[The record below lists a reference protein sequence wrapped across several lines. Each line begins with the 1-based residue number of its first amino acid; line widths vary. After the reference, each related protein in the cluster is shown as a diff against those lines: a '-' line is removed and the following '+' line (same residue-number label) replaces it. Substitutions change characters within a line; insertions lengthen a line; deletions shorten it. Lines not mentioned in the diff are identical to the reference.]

1 MTLPRRSDT
10 LSGPVHTLRT
20 SHGRGLVA
28 VGLRL
33 ATATLVVW
41 SSSCVTK
48 TSAVL
53 DLDGA
58 PIDPLAR
65 ETAQVTVLLF
75 TRSDCPISNRYAPEV
90 HRIVERFAP
99 EGVAFWL
106 VYADPEEAPQAIRQH
121 LLNFGYSLPVARD
134 MKHELVRLTGAR
146 VTPEA
151 AVFNPAGTMVY
162 RGRIDNRYEDFSV
175 KRNRPSRHDLTDAL
189 MSVLARQDPATPRTK
204 AVGCYIA
211 DLR

>member
-1 MTLPRRSDT
+1 M
-10 LSGPVHTLRT
+10 
-20 SHGRGLVA
+20 
-28 VGLRL
+28 
-33 ATATLVVW
+33 W
-41 SSSCVTK
+41 SSLAHA
-48 TSAVL
+48 SAVL

-58 PIDPLAR
+58 PIDPLGV
-65 ETAQVTVLLF
+65 EPGQVTVLLF

-90 HRIVERFAP
+90 QRIVERFAP

-106 VYADPEEAPQAIRQH
+106 VYADPEEEPQAIRQH
-121 LLNFGYSLPVARD
+121 LLEFGYTLTVARD
-134 MKHELVRLTGAR
+134 MEHELVRLTGAR

-151 AVFNPAGTMVY
+151 AVFDAAGRMVY

-175 KRNRPSRHDLTDAL
+175 KRNTPSQHDLTDAL
-189 MSVLARQDPATPRTK
+189 VSVLAGKDPAMPRTK